1 MLLAFAVTLFFV
13 FLNGFF
19 VAAEFAI
26 VKVRASQ
33 IELMAKSG
41 NPAANLA
48 KKIVA
53 KLNAYLSATQLG
65 ITLASLA
72 LGAIGEK
79 MLDKV
84 LHETLSGWHFALTE
98 AQLLTTSFA
107 ITFVLITILHIVFGE
122 LVPKSLAIQ
131 KPEQVTLAIAYPLQG
146 FYLLGKPLIWLMNEM
161 ATLML
166 RLVGIA
172 PAEGHEVH
180 SPEELKLLVEQ
191 GKDSG
196 SIETTNYEIIRNA
209 FDFPE
214 RTAKQIMIPRT
225 QIVALNANLADETAI
240 DKLVEEQYSRMPVY
254 EGSLDNI
261 IGIVYVKDVL
271 ATLRKKKTVELHSI
285 MRKPGFVYQ
294 NQKIT
299 KLLRQFQHDKV
310 QMAVVIDEYGG
321 TQGIITMEDIIE
333 ELVGEIQDEYDN
345 EIPIV
350 EKAGEKMFR
359 ALASAPISDLNE
371 YLPHPLTERRE
382 YDTLA
387 GLLAF
392 ELDRIPELNEKIRF
406 EDYEFTVLKRTR
418 SRLVQVQIDDLKEET
433 TKEEQ

>member
-1 MLLAFAVTLFFV
+1 MLLAISVTLVFV
-13 FLNGFF
+13 LLNGFF

-26 VKVRASQ
+26 VKVRSSQ

-41 NPAANLA
+41 NAAA
-48 KKIVA
+48 KLSKNIIA

-65 ITLASLA
+65 ITLASLG
-72 LGAIGEK
+72 LGYIGEK
-79 MLDKV
+79 MLDQV
-84 LHETLSGWHFALTE
+84 LHETLHGFHFNITE
-98 AQLLTTSFA
+98 STLLGISFG
-107 ITFVLITILHIVFGE
+107 ITFALITILHIVFGE

-131 KPEQVTLAIAYPLQG
+131 KSESVTLAVAYPLQA
-146 FYLLGKPLIWLMNEM
+146 FYIVFKPLIWLMNEL
-161 ATLML
+161 ANLILKT
-166 RLVGIA
+166 VGIQ

-191 GKDSG
+191 GKESG

-209 FDFPE
+209 FDFSD

-225 QIVALNANLADETAI
+225 QIIALNVNTADETAI

-261 IGIVYVKDVL
+261 IGIVYVKDIL
-271 ATLRKKKTVELHSI
+271 AAIRKKKVFDIQSI
-285 MRKPGFVYQ
+285 MRKPSFVYQ
-294 NQKIT
+294 NQKIP
-299 KLLRQFQHDKV
+299 KLLRQLQHDKV

-345 EIPIV
+345 ELPIV
-350 EKAGEKMFR
+350 EKSEEGIFKV
-359 ALASAPISDLNE
+359 LASAPITDLNE
-371 YLPHPLTERRE
+371 YLPRPLTERRE

-406 EDYEFTVLKRTR
+406 EEYEFTVLKRTR
-418 SRLVQVQIDDLKEET
+418 SRLVQVQIEDLLKEN
-433 TKEEQ
+433 QPDNQ